1 MRKLVAILVSV
12 LLTVTLWA
20 QAPQKMSYQT
30 VVRNSNGLLV
40 SNTDIGLQINI
51 RKASPAGDIVYTQ
64 TLTPST
70 NANGLVSVEIGGTGF
85 NAINWADGMYFIE
98 TKIDIEGGT
107 DYNISG
113 TSQLLSVP
121 YALHAKTAESMQ
133 SMPFIT
139 MAERDALNPMK
150 GEIIYNTRTKKPN
163 IYDGEK
169 WMNYD
174 GSPAIIQT
182 PVLSWENP
190 TYIGVGVALSAM
202 QLNAT
207 AAIPGTFVYT
217 PASGAFL
224 PLGNNQTLK
233 VDFTPSDANN
243 YNSTS
248 KTVTIDVV
256 NLTVG
261 LNYQGGVIA
270 YVLQPD
276 DPGYDANVTHGL
288 IAAPSDQSNQ
298 ARWGCYGSVLQGA
311 DGTALGTGA
320 QNTVDIITFCNDQ
333 ANAAKMCSELVL
345 GGYSDWYLPSKDELN
360 KLYLNKTSIGSFL
373 NGDYR
378 SSSEVNE
385 YYAWTQNFDS
395 GVQSNNNFKDYQY
408 RVRAVRSF

>member
-12 LLTVTLWA
+12 LLTVALWA

-51 RKASPAGDIVYTQ
+51 RKASPTGDIVYTQ

-85 NAINWADGMYFIE
+85 NTINWADGMYFIE

-107 DYNISG
+107 NYNISG
-113 TSQLLSVP
+113 TSQLMSVP

-150 GEIIYNTRTKKPN
+150 GEIIYNTRTKRPN

-169 WMNYD
+169 WLNYD

-182 PVLSWENP
+182 PVLNWENP
-190 TYIGVGVALSAM
+190 TSIGVGVALSET

-207 AAIPGTFVYT
+207 ADTPGSYIYMPSIGTV
-217 PASGAFL
+217 L
-224 PLGNNQTLK
+224 PLGNSQTLK
-233 VDFTPSDANN
+233 VYFTPTDANN

-256 NLTVG
+256 PLTVG
-261 LNYQGGVIA
+261 LNFKGGVIA
-270 YVLQPD
+270 YILQPG

-298 ARWGCYGSVLQGA
+298 SRWGCYGYVLQGA
-311 DGTALGTGA
+311 DGTELGTGA
-320 QNTVDIITFCNDQ
+320 QNTVDILATCNEQ
-333 ANAAKMCSELVL
+333 STAAKMCSELIL
-345 GGYSDWYLPSKDELN
+345 GGFSDWYLPSKDELN
-360 KLYLNKTSIGSFL
+360 KLYLNKTLIGGFL
-373 NGDYR
+373 EGDYR
-378 SSSEVNE
+378 TSSESNL
-385 YYAWTQNFDS
+385 YQAWTQNFSS
-395 GVQSNNNFKDYQY
+395 GVQSNNFKDSQY
-408 RVRAVRSF
+408 RLRAVRSF